1 MKKNVVGM
9 KKSSVLASNPHRK
22 NKNEIDIPLFVIGKN
37 RFNKQQ
43 TQEFIEKTSKSIK
56 R

>member
-22 NKNEIDIPLFVIGKN
+22 NKMRLIFRCLLS
-37 RFNKQQ
+37 
-43 TQEFIEKTSKSIK
+43 EKTDLTSNKHK
-56 R
+56 NLLRRHQNP